1 MSNVREVEF
10 RKPAADGDL
19 VRVLE
24 EWTEMAR
31 TGELQA
37 VGVCG
42 VRASGKISTEW
53 NGASRGHLMS
63 MISAVSML
71 QFRILLTN
79 VEPG

>member
-10 RKPAADGDL
+10 RKPAADADL

-24 EWTEMAR
+24 EWTELAR

-37 VGVCG
+37 VGICG
-42 VRASGKISTEW
+42 VKSNGRITTEW

-63 MISAVSML
+63 MISAVSTL
-71 QFRILLTN
+71 QFRIMLTN
-79 VEPG
+79 IEPG